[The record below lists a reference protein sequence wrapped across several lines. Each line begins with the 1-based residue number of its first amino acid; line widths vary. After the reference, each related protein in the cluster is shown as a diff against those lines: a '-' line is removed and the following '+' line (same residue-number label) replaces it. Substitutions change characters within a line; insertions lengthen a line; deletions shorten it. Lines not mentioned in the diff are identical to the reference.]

1 MEITAGVGAFSK
13 AAAPVINIAGQNVP
27 LDIDGAA
34 HKKLNAE
41 SSLGEHIVNVTV
53 AFVDQEGKKQTIT
66 KPIKYTVGQST
77 ASIALDKMNVLYIG
91 VDNPVSVAASGAG
104 DDKIGFSVTGGGGTY
119 SKVGGGKYIVRVNTV
134 TDECWINVSVEG
146 KVAGKSKFRVRT
158 IPKPIAII
166 GPYESGANVPAGG
179 FKAQAG
185 VPRFIGGLVGYLG
198 YESVRFFE
206 PTLKSKMTRS
216 ANVPDGIFLLA
227 DTIIA
232 FDHARRSL
240 SLIANV
246 LDGDIESANRKLD
259 EIEARIHQ
267 SLPPVEKRAV
277 QTSKT
282 RSNMTQGK
290 YEDMVRDAK
299 EYIVA
304 GDIFQVVLSQRFS
317 RETNVEPFDVYRA
330 VRRLNPSPYMFFF
343 DFGLVDDEPL
353 FIVGSSPEMF
363 VRLEGRTASIRPI
376 AGTRPR
382 GADAASDAALAEE
395 LLADPKERAEH
406 VMLVDLSRNDFGRV
420 CEYGTVKVSDF
431 FTIEKYSHVM
441 HIVSHVEGKLRPE
454 FTAFDLVRAAFPH
467 GTVSGAPK
475 VRALEIISELEPDAR
490 GAYAGAVGYFGFDGN
505 MDTCL
510 ALRTMI
516 ARGNTLNVQAGAG
529 IVADS
534 NPTTEFQ
541 ETVNKAS
548 AMLKAIEMA
557 ETNS

>member
-1 MEITAGVGAFSK
+1 MLLEATA
-13 AAAPVINIAGQNVP
+13 
-27 LDIDGAA
+27 
-34 HKKLNAE
+34 
-41 SSLGEHIVNVTV
+41 TT
-53 AFVDQEGKKQTIT
+53 QTIIREISADLET
-66 KPIKYTVGQST
+66 PISVYMKLRGQSP
-77 ASIALDKMNVLYIG
+77 SFLL
-91 VDNPVSVAASGAG
+91 
-104 DDKIGFSVTGGGGTY
+104 
-119 SKVGGGKYIVRVNTV
+119 
-134 TDECWINVSVEG
+134 ESVEG
-146 KVAGKSKFRVRT
+146 GERIARYSFIGIKPKAQYIIRGNKIEIVESESSRIVKFDENIDPTYFLQEEMSR
-158 IPKPIAII
+158 
-166 GPYESGANVPAGG
+166 
-179 FKAQAG
+179 FKFSAQAG

-198 YESVRFFE
+198 YEAVRFFE
-206 PTLKSKMTRS
+206 PTLKSKMSHRAERS
-216 ANVPDGIFLLA
+216 EPIGERSRSVPDGLYLLA

-246 LDGDIESANRKLD
+246 LDGDVESANRKLD
-259 EIEARIHQ
+259 EIESCIQ
-267 SLPPVEKRAV
+267 QPLPPVQPREV
-277 QTSKT
+277 QSSKT
-282 RSNMTQGK
+282 RSNMTQGR

-299 EYIVA
+299 EHIAA
-304 GDIFQVVLSQRFS
+304 GDIFQVVLSQRFT

-363 VRLEGRTASIRPI
+363 VRLEGRTASLRPI

-382 GADAASDAALAEE
+382 GADADADTALAQE

-406 VMLVDLSRNDFGRV
+406 VMLVDLGRNDLGRV

-441 HIVSHVEGKLRPE
+441 HIVSHVEGKLRSDL
-454 FTAFDLVRAAFPH
+454 TAFDLVRAAFPA

-475 VRALEIISELEPDAR
+475 VRALEIIADLEPDAR
-490 GAYAGAVGYFGFDGN
+490 GAYAGTVGYFGFDGN

-510 ALRTMI
+510 AIRTMVG
-516 ARGNTLNVQAGAG
+516 RGNTFTVQAGAG

-548 AMLKAIEMA
+548 AMLKAIDVA

>member
-1 MEITAGVGAFSK
+1 MLLEAT
-13 AAAPVINIAGQNVP
+13 
-27 LDIDGAA
+27 
-34 HKKLNAE
+34 
-41 SSLGEHIVNVTV
+41 TTT
-53 AFVDQEGKKQTIT
+53 QTIIREISADLET
-66 KPIKYTVGQST
+66 PI
-77 ASIALDKMNVLYIG
+77 
-91 VDNPVSVAASGAG
+91 SVYMKLRGETPS
-104 DDKIGFSVTGGGGTY
+104 FLL
-119 SKVGGGKYIVRVNTV
+119 
-134 TDECWINVSVEG
+134 ESVEG
-146 KVAGKSKFRVRT
+146 GERIARYSFIGVQPKAQYILRDGQIEIKDSDGTRT
-158 IPKPIAII
+158 VQYDNDPT
-166 GPYESGANVPAGG
+166 YFLQEEMSRFN
-179 FKAQAG
+179 FKAQPG

-206 PTLKSKMTRS
+206 PTLKSKMKR
-216 ANVPDGIFLLA
+216 AALPDGIYLLA
-227 DTIIA
+227 DTVVA

-240 SLIANV
+240 SLIANI
-246 LDGDIESANRKLD
+246 LDGDADSANRKLD

-267 SLPPVEKRAV
+267 PLPPAQSREVNS
-277 QTSKT
+277 SKT

-290 YEDMVRDAK
+290 YEDMVRDAM
-299 EYIVA
+299 EHIAA
-304 GDIFQVVLSQRFS
+304 GDIFQVVLSQRFT

-343 DFGLVDDEPL
+343 DFGIVDDEPL

-363 VRLEGRTASIRPI
+363 VRLEGRTASLRPI

-382 GADAASDAALAEE
+382 GADSDADAALAQE

-406 VMLVDLSRNDFGRV
+406 VMLVDLGRNDLGRV

-441 HIVSHVEGKLRPE
+441 HIVSHVEGKLRPNL
-454 FTAFDLVRAAFPH
+454 TAFDLVRAAFPA

-490 GAYAGAVGYFGFDGN
+490 CAYAGTVGYFGFDGN

-510 ALRTMI
+510 AIRTMVG
-516 ARGNTLNVQAGAG
+516 RGNTFTVQAGAG

-534 NPTTEFQ
+534 NPNTEYQ